1 MTGEI
6 DRVRA
11 DLVDAGVAGTEDL
24 GRFVANTQYIRAS
37 IFDER
42 AAMPVLL
49 RVLPTLREPN
59 LVIAVAGHL
68 HRPWARA
75 RAFEALLKAFRVW
88 APKDPSVG
96 WALGDALAMSADNQH
111 LAILLDLAERRE
123 YGSSR
128 QMVVNSLW
136 RYRKDGRVSQLLLI
150 LIEDPDV
157 SLQAM
162 SALRRTLGN
171 DAALPHLRQIRDTHP
186 DEKARQQAARQVN
199 QAERGANK

>member
-1 MTGEI
+1 
-6 DRVRA
+6 
-11 DLVDAGVAGTEDL
+11 
-24 GRFVANTQYIRAS
+24 
-37 IFDER
+37 
-42 AAMPVLL
+42 
-49 RVLPTLREPN
+49 
-59 LVIAVAGHL
+59 
-68 HRPWARA
+68 
-75 RAFEALLKAFRVW
+75 
-88 APKDPSVG
+88 
-96 WALGDALAMSADNQH
+96 
-111 LAILLDLAERRE
+111 
-123 YGSSR
+123 
-128 QMVVNSLW
+128 MVVNSLW